1 MNSPKIPNAR
11 KESLVIQELTDEI
24 LVYDLSNNK
33 AHCLNQTAA
42 FVWKACDGKN
52 SINEI
57 TTNFEKQFGGKVS
70 EDFIWLAIDQ
80 LNDKDLLI
88 GETPKKFAGQNR
100 REVLKKIG
108 LASVIALPIVA
119 SITAPTAAHA
129 VVCSGTQTTSCIGC
143 PDGTPCNINMDAMIG
158 TCIGGACAGD

>member
-1 MNSPKIPNAR
+1 MNNPEIPNAR

-24 LVYDLSNNK
+24 LVYDLNNNK

-42 FVWKACDGKN
+42 FVWKACDGEN
-52 SINEI
+52 TISEI
-57 TTNFEKQFGGKVS
+57 ITDFEKQFGGKIS

-80 LNDKDLLI
+80 LNEKELLT
-88 GETPKKFAGQNR
+88 GKTPEKFAGRSR

-119 SITAPTAAHA
+119 SITAPSAAMA
-129 VVCSGTQTTSCIGC
+129 VVCSGTATSCIGC
-143 PDGTPCNINMDAMIG
+143 PDGTPCDVDADMVIG
-158 TCIGGACAGD
+158 VCAGGVCAGD